1 MQKPKPPRF
10 TPAELAELLER
21 ARLAVKRY
29 RLLHPEWPH
38 APQHQAMIER
48 LDDLEVPQLAQQRA
62 GETPAPVSKPDDL
75 HPAAYHHPALAYPVA

>member
-21 ARLAVKRY
+21 ARLDVKRY

-38 APQHQAMIER
+38 APQHQ
-48 LDDLEVPQLAQQRA
+48 A